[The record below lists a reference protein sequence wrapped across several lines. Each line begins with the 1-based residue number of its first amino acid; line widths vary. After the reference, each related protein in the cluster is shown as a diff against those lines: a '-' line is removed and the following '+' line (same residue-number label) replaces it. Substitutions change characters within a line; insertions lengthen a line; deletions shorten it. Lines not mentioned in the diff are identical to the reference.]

1 MTNLRNRRSVE
12 IEIHDRGPFVEDRI
26 IDLSQAAA
34 RALGIID
41 RGTAKVNIEFIDDE
55 TACVQARNPNPRRGQ
70 AASRV
75 SSKTIGGFSHATV
88 HRITTVGSAHS
99 RDLDLDDS

>member
-1 MTNLRNRRSVE
+1 VTNLRNRKSVE
-12 IEIHDRGPFVEDRI
+12 RESNDRGPFVEDRI

-55 TACVQARNPNPRRGQ
+55 TACAQARNPNLRRG
-70 AASRV
+70 ASRV
-75 SSKTIGGFSHATV
+75 AGIIKNDRRILPCNCTSHYN
-88 HRITTVGSAHS
+88 RW
-99 RDLDLDDS
+99 

>member
-1 MTNLRNRRSVE
+1 MTA
-12 IEIHDRGPFVEDRI
+12 GPFVEDRI

-55 TACVQARNPNPRRGQ
+55 TAWCKRETQIRAEAQ